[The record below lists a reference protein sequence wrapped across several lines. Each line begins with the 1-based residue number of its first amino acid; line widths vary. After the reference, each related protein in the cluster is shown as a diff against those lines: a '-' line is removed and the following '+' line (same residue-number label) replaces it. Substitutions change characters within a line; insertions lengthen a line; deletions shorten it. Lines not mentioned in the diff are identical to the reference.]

1 MMQRDRNARARRRLQ
16 GVVKVC
22 STGSS
27 TIVSEPVV
35 EKLVKG
41 DAPKLLAPFDVSAL
55 NCSLQFFTAD
65 PYDVEAASLAC
76 PASTVIK
83 FDPVTRQTTSSKRG
97 YPNPMAPFLHD
108 YRCPRRWRCTQSKI
122 QLCRRIRLDG
132 CIIDGSF
139 DGTIH
144 SQCDSVIA
152 WRKTL

>member
-1 MMQRDRNARARRRLQ
+1 MREGKCQYLALTPFCFLRWENGRQHCAR
-16 GVVKVC
+16 
-22 STGSS
+22 T
-27 TIVSEPVV
+27 
-35 EKLVKG
+35 
-41 DAPKLLAPFDVSAL
+41 AL
-55 NCSLQFFTAD
+55 RSLRSGGEVFAVNCSLQFFSAD
-65 PYDVEAASLAC
+65 PYDVEAASLSG

-97 YPNPMAPFLHD
+97 YPNPMAPFLHG
-108 YRCPRRWRCTQSKI
+108 YRCPRRWRCTQIKI

>member
-1 MMQRDRNARARRRLQ
+1 MGERPPTLCKDGATITSLRR
-16 GVVKVC
+16 
-22 STGSS
+22 
-27 TIVSEPVV
+27 
-35 EKLVKG
+35 G
-41 DAPKLLAPFDVSAL
+41 DLCCELSVAVLH
-55 NCSLQFFTAD
+55 AD
-65 PYDVEAASLAC
+65 PYDVEAASLSR

-97 YPNPMAPFLHD
+97 YPNPMAPFLHG
-108 YRCPRRWRCTQSKI
+108 YRCPRRWRCTQIKI